1 MGDEWLEVFA
11 VVCGMVARE
20 VAARN
25 ERRPL
30 VLGEFPFSRLGSWTL
45 APVRLCLDGL
55 PHDGMSYVMA
65 TMTHRTSFALDE
77 LTARRIKQLATRWN
91 VSQAEVVRRSVE
103 RAEGAGQSPEKDAL
117 QLLKAYHAKGGLDKA
132 RADRWIM
139 EIDEG
144 RKRWR
149 ASS

>member
-1 MGDEWLEVFA
+1 
-11 VVCGMVARE
+11 
-20 VAARN
+20 
-25 ERRPL
+25 
-30 VLGEFPFSRLGSWTL
+30 
-45 APVRLCLDGL
+45 
-55 PHDGMSYVMA
+55 MSYVVA

-139 EIDEG
+139 EIDED